1 MFRRR
6 LNVADVQIRLVS
18 IVIKF
23 VTKVGVMPSMA
34 STLGPVGVPVPFF
47 VDHTL
52 AIDCQFLFPT
62 IFLALPNS
70 VREEKFGN
78 TFVVPDF
85 REHVETQ

>member
-1 MFRRR
+1 MLRRR
-6 LNVADVQIRLVS
+6 LNVADVRILLAS
-18 IVIKF
+18 IVTKF
-23 VTKVGVMPSMA
+23 MTKVGVMSSMA
-34 STLGPVGVPVPFF
+34 STLGLVCIIVPFF
-47 VDHTL
+47 VDHTF
-52 AIDCQFLFPT
+52 ASDCPFLFPT